1 MAQNPRRR
9 SRIIVS
15 VVAVVVLFG
24 LPFLTWLATVYTD
37 YLWYI
42 DLGQRSVFIVR
53 LLSSLSFGLAFGVVA
68 FLLLYVNAR
77 IARRMAPRAML
88 TSVGNMP
95 PQIEEAILQIR
106 ASVGPFLDKVILW
119 GSLLVALL
127 VGIRMASDW
136 VPLRLALAAIPFG
149 IKDPQFGRDV
159 GFYVFTLPALRI
171 LSNWLTGMLV
181 LAAIVT
187 TAVHVLDGAIRP
199 WERLRGFAPHV
210 KAHLSVLLGLIVLSK
225 AFDYWLDVWSLNFSA
240 RGQVTGAS
248 YTDVHAQLPA
258 LQILI
263 AITIAVGIALLV
275 NIRFKGWRLPIIALG
290 AWLVASLLIGTVYPA
305 IVQQFVVK
313 PNEVS
318 LEKPYINRNI
328 KYTRLGYGL
337 EGVVGLPFPAAED
350 LTAKDIVADRA
361 TLQNVRLWNPTIAQ
375 QSYSQLQSLRPYYDF
390 RDVDIDRYVI
400 AGKRRQVLVS
410 ARELNTGKLADQAK
424 TWVNEHL
431 VYTHGFGIVMSP
443 VNEASAQGQPTFVI
457 QNIPPV
463 ATDPALNVTQPRLYF
478 GEDTTDYVILN
489 TGIQEF
495 DYPKGETNAQTT
507 YSGAGGV
514 KVGNIARK
522 VAWAF
527 RLGTAQILF
536 SSYVK
541 PDSRVLFARDLVTRL
556 GRLAPWLVLD
566 SDPYPAVIDGRII
579 WICDGYTVS
588 DYFPYSE
595 RLAGGMNYI
604 RNSVKVTVDAYDGT
618 VKFYAFDPN
627 DPVLKAW
634 RSVFPSL
641 FTDADKIPDNV
652 RAHFRFPQGLF
663 STQAEIY
670 RNYHMTD
677 PVVFYNKED
686 SWDIPSGATT
696 TTGEMAPF
704 YVLMKLPGQTT
715 EDFQMVLPFTPR
727 GKANMIGWMA
737 AKSDPADYGKRT
749 VYQFPKQRL
758 VLGPQQ
764 ISARINQDAKISP
777 QLSLWNQRGSQVIFG
792 DMLVIPIKNSI
803 VYVQP
808 LYLQAE
814 TTAIPELTRVVVV
827 YADKVEMDA
836 TLEAAL
842 LTIFG
847 AEQPST
853 SPTSTPTAATAA
865 RARALFDQAIAS
877 QRAGDWA
884 AYGKAIDELGKVLE
898 ELTSKAAT
906 ATK

>member
-1 MAQNPRRR
+1 MAEKPHRR

-15 VVAVVVLFG
+15 VVAIVVLFG

-53 LLSSLSFGLAFGVVA
+53 LVSSLSFGLAFGVVA

-119 GSLLVALL
+119 GSLLVALF

-210 KAHLSVLLGLIVLSK
+210 KAHLSVLLGFIVLSK

-263 AITIAVGIALLV
+263 AITIAVGIALMV

-290 AWLVASLLIGTVYPA
+290 VWLVATLLIGTVYPA

-375 QSYSQLQSLRPYYDF
+375 QGYSQLQSLRPYYDF
-390 RDVDIDRYVI
+390 RDVDIDRYEI
-400 AGKRRQVLVS
+400 AGKRRQVLIS

-443 VNEASAQGQPTFVI
+443 VNEASAQGQPTFVV

-514 KVGNIARK
+514 KVGGIARR

-536 SSYVK
+536 STYVK

-566 SDPYPAVIDGRII
+566 SDPYPAVIDGRVI
-579 WICDGYTVS
+579 WICDGYTTS

-595 RLAGGMNYI
+595 RLASGMNYV
-604 RNSVKVTVDAYDGT
+604 RNSVKITVDAYDGT
-618 VKFYAFDPN
+618 VKLYAFDPN

-696 TTGEMAPF
+696 TTGEMEPF

-777 QLSLWNQRGSQVIFG
+777 QLSLWNQRGSQVVLG

-847 AEQPST
+847 AEQPSA

-865 RARALFDQAIAS
+865 RARALFDQAIAA